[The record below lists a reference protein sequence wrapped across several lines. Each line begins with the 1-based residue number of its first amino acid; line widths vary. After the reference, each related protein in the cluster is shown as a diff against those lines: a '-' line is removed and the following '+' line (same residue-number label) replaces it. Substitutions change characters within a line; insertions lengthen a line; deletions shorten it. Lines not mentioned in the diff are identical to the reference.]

1 MEHFGLRPEEEKSRM
16 IKFGHY
22 AQENAEKRGKKAAT
36 FNSLG
41 FIYCYSKSGNG
52 RFRVKKKTSKKKY
65 KEMYWIIQGIRKLSG
80 S

>member
-1 MEHFGLRPEEEKSRM
+1 M